1 MDMEKRRAL
10 SERLGW
16 AEMGLQL
23 ARAMMDGSPESRTL
37 LASAKREYGDAE
49 AAVLA
54 ELGARAAL
62 ALVEERHAV
71 GEVAPQ
77 DAYELEGFLARGQTA
92 TSHRV
97 HEAQD
102 GRGPHGPRGP
112 LPARAERCPR
122 EEEAAAAV
130 CR

>member
-1 MDMEKRRAL
+1 MDLEKRRAL
-10 SERLGW
+10 SEQLGW

-23 ARAMMDGSPESRTL
+23 ARAMMDGSPEPRML

-71 GEVAPQ
+71 CEVAPQ
-77 DAYELEGFLARGQTA
+77 DAYELEGFLAGGQTG

-102 GRGPHGPRGP
+102 GRGPHGG
-112 LPARAERCPR
+112 LV
-122 EEEAAAAV
+122 AAP
-130 CR
+130 